1 MLLRNT
7 HAGLQISHF
16 LEMKLWRSC
25 SRNHNCPDNCKTVR
39 RCSTTT
45 TQKIFVP
52 DSTQNTNS
60 SQNLKS
66 SEQEYNF
73 FFCFFLP
80 TPPRGPCALASGI
93 VALRVVPESK
103 SLTSS
108 SKQGGR
114 RLFGAN
120 STATHATPKSSEK
133 EEVFV
138 SSFSAHQWENQ
149 PPKKQKTKKPAN
161 LWNFALQSGPKKNCV
176 TIWVTT
182 SVVLVSGFADTKM
195 FLVSI
200 FYILKS
206 R

>member
-1 MLLRNT
+1 
-7 HAGLQISHF
+7 
-16 LEMKLWRSC
+16 
-25 SRNHNCPDNCKTVR
+25 
-39 RCSTTT
+39 
-45 TQKIFVP
+45 VP

-149 PPKKQKTKKPAN
+149 PPKKQKNKKTCKFVEFCTPIRSKKYLCDN
-161 LWNFALQSGPKKNCV
+161 LSYNQCCSGIRLCRYQEVFGINFLYLKFQV
-176 TIWVTT
+176 
-182 SVVLVSGFADTKM
+182 GF
-195 FLVSI
+195 
-200 FYILKS
+200 
-206 R
+206 

>member
-1 MLLRNT
+1 MLKKSQLS
-7 HAGLQISHF
+7 GQLQNRETLQQQHHHYH
-16 LEMKLWRSC
+16 R
-25 SRNHNCPDNCKTVR
+25 
-39 RCSTTT
+39 T

-73 FFCFFLP
+73 VFCFFLP
-80 TPPRGPCALASGI
+80 TPPAWTVCTCFRHRRSPSCYG
-93 VALRVVPESK
+93 VQ
-103 SLTSS
+103 SLISR

-120 STATHATPKSSEK
+120 STATYATPKSSEK

-149 PPKKQKTKKPAN
+149 PPKKTKTQKTKPAN
-161 LWNFALQSGPKKNCV
+161 LWNFALQFNQK
-176 TIWVTT
+176 TI
-182 SVVLVSGFADTKM
+182 VSNFANYH
-195 FLVSI
+195 I
-200 FYILKS
+200 
-206 R
+206 